1 MYEIEFFMDDGFIQK
16 QSLSIS
22 QTIAYEH
29 RGT

>member
-16 QSLSIS
+16 HSLSIN
-22 QTIAYEH
+22 QAIAYEH